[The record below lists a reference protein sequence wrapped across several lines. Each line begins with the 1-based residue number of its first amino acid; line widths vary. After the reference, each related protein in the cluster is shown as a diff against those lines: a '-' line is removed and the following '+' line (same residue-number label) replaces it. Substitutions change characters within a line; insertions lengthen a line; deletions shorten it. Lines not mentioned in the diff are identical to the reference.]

1 VLGFRC
7 FSVLEVG
14 LFVDRIQ
21 KEISRWR
28 GLGYRVLEFRV

>member
-1 VLGFRC
+1 MLGFRC

-14 LFVDRIQ
+14 LFVCLFVVCLKWIQ

-28 GLGYRVLEFRV
+28 GLR